1 MGFLGQLKIKMNVL
15 QYIGIG
21 AATGLILGVLSVYF
35 IKGRRNESSDL
46 TKFWKDEATGYKE
59 MVEKIRKEYTDKFET
74 LTREIGEIK
83 GQYTVEKEAR
93 EKWEAIAKD
102 KNPEMTEFM
111 KIMLKSCEDQGKAG
125 VEQGK
130 LNVEIL
136 GLLKDIH
143 RMQQQEHDRDFKAE
157 LTVTK
162 Q

>member
-1 MGFLGQLKIKMNVL
+1 MSIL

-21 AATGLILGVLSVYF
+21 AATGLILGVLSVYI
-35 IKGRRNESSDL
+35 IKGRRTESGDL
-46 TKFWKDEATGYKE
+46 IKFYKEEASGYKE
-59 MVEKIRKEYTDKFET
+59 MAEAIRKEYSDKFEKI
-74 LTREIGEIK
+74 TREMGELK
-83 GQYTVEKEAR
+83 GQYTAEKEAR

-130 LNVEIL
+130 INVEIL
-136 GLLKDIH
+136 LLLKDIH
-143 RMQQQEHDRDFKAE
+143 KMQQQEHDRDFKAE